1 LSKPASQAHLV
12 DIDQSEHDEMEI
24 QPEPKQSLRLPA
36 DCSIGG
42 IRIVYDLICKAL
54 AGQSR
59 LEIDCSG
66 VDKADVTSVQ
76 LLLSTARTARHL
88 GNRVSLT
95 AISGVLRSAI
105 QRAGVSSRAMPD
117 SHTVQQSEVN

>member
-1 LSKPASQAHLV
+1 
-12 DIDQSEHDEMEI
+12 MEI
-24 QPEPKQSLRLPA
+24 EHEPQRSLSLPA

-42 IRIVYDLICKAL
+42 IRLVYDLICRAL
-54 AGQSR
+54 TGQSR

-76 LLLSTARTARHL
+76 LLISTAKTARHL

-95 AISGVLRSAI
+95 AVPAVLRSAI
-105 QRAGVSSRAMPD
+105 QRAGVDSGAIPD
-117 SHTVQQSEVN
+117 SHSVQQDEVK

>member
-1 LSKPASQAHLV
+1 
-12 DIDQSEHDEMEI
+12 MEI
-24 QPEPKQSLRLPA
+24 QPEQQLLRLPA

-54 AGQSR
+54 SVQNR
-59 LEIDCSG
+59 LELDCSG

-76 LLLSTARTARHL
+76 LLLSTAKTARHL

-95 AISGVLRSAI
+95 AVPEVLRTAI
-105 QRAGVSSRAMPD
+105 QRAGVASRAMPD
-117 SHTVQQSEVN
+117 SQSAQPGEVK

>member
-1 LSKPASQAHLV
+1 
-12 DIDQSEHDEMEI
+12 MEI
-24 QPEPKQSLRLPA
+24 QSEPRQSLRLPA

-42 IRIVYDLICKAL
+42 IRLVYDLICKAL
-54 AGQSR
+54 TGQNR

-76 LLLSTARTARHL
+76 LLLSTAKTARHL

-95 AISGVLRSAI
+95 AVPDVLRSAI
-105 QRAGVSSRAMPD
+105 RRAGVASRAMPD
-117 SHTVQQSEVN
+117 SDSVQQDEVK

>member
-1 LSKPASQAHLV
+1 
-12 DIDQSEHDEMEI
+12 MEI
-24 QPEPKQSLRLPA
+24 QSEPPQLLRLPA

-42 IRIVYDLICKAL
+42 IRLVYDLICKAL
-54 AGQSR
+54 TGQSR

-76 LLLSTARTARHL
+76 LLLSTAKTARHL

-95 AISGVLRSAI
+95 AISDVLRSAI
-105 QRAGVSSRAMPD
+105 QRAGASSRAMPE
-117 SHTVQQSEVN
+117 SHAVQQPEVR